1 MRRLDKASK
10 PKSTGSHI
18 IYLKLMYYI
27 IIPLINGLSYRLGF
41 NKIIEEIMEIELMLN
56 NDNTKF
62 SKYKNDKKPPR
73 IG

>member
-10 PKSTGSHI
+10 PKSGGSNI
-18 IYLKLMYYI
+18 IYLKLMYYV

-62 SKYKNDKKPPR
+62 NKYKNNKKPPR

>member
-1 MRRLDKASK
+1 MRQLNKASK
-10 PKSTGSHI
+10 PKSSGLHI
-18 IYLKLMYYI
+18 IFIKLMYYV

-62 SKYKNDKKPPR
+62 NKYKNNKKPPR